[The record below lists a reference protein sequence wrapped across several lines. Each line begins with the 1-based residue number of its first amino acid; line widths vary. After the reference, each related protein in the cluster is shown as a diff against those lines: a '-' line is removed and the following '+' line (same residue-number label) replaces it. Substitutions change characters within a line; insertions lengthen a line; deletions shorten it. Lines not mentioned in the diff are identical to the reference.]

1 MVDKILYF
9 SSPHKCFSQHIS
21 VLLDTVFKSASKMD
35 NKKSIDLHYKQKTKE
50 HKNRLE
56 KEYTNN
62 LVNVN

>member
-1 MVDKILYF
+1 
-9 SSPHKCFSQHIS
+9 
-21 VLLDTVFKSASKMD
+21 MD